1 MDNEKLKEQLRNLPK
16 IKDHQSKALLYEK
29 IKFSHP
35 SRSNVNKRNGLKW
48 IIPSLASLSAVLVF
62 IIMLQSGII
71 KQNQTVEHFDQPD
84 VDRQSDEDLSLSS
97 QEGENAEEFNILV
110 EDDDVNE
117 LDIAEHEAPNTINNG
132 QMIYYEDEHQFPTF
146 TIAVADRQNMY
157 PIPLTLV
164 SSSSTG
170 DPNDYYNRINNF
182 INEED
187 FGVTT
192 FPFEDINFE
201 FSSNQDQ
208 LYMTVEDDYQFPQG
222 SSQAAMFQSMLNL
235 MFTDYSFDHIILQT
249 NSTSGIDL
257 GPIGFKEA
265 FELEPVE
272 HQAYKL
278 YQHKDGER
286 LLIPVEGSDGNRI
299 TNFNE
304 ALKEMQRSEPE
315 FDISKSIPEE
325 ARYQLER
332 INESTI
338 SMTFSEYEAFGN
350 NKLTNEM
357 IQAILVTAKSF
368 GYTAVEL
375 NIPGIDGHIGQFDI
389 NSKLPVPD
397 GINPIILH

>member
-16 IKDHQSKALLYEK
+16 IKDHQSKDLLYEK
-29 IKFSHP
+29 IKLSHP
-35 SRSNVNKRNGLKW
+35 SRSSVRKRNGLKW

-62 IIMLQSGII
+62 VIMLQSGII
-71 KQNQTVEHFDQPD
+71 KQDQIVEQFDQPE
-84 VDRQSDEDLSLSS
+84 VDHQSDRDLSLSS
-97 QEGENAEEFNILV
+97 KEEETAQEFNIQV

-117 LDIAEHEAPNTINNG
+117 LEISEHEAPNTINSG
-132 QMIYYEDEHQFPTF
+132 QLIYYKDENQFPTF

-182 INEED
+182 VNEDD

-192 FPFEDINFE
+192 FPFEDIQFE

-235 MFTDYSFDHIILQT
+235 MFTDYSIDHIILQT

-257 GPIGFKEA
+257 GPIGFKEV

-278 YQHKDGER
+278 YQHKEGER
-286 LLIPVEGSDGNRI
+286 LLIPVERSDGNRI
-299 TNFNE
+299 ANFNE
-304 ALKEMQRSEPE
+304 ALKEMQISEPA
-315 FDISKSIPEE
+315 FDISNSIPEE
-325 ARYQLER
+325 AQYQLEH
-332 INESTI
+332 INESTVSI
-338 SMTFSEYEAFGN
+338 AFSEYESFGN

-375 NIPGIDGHIGQFDI
+375 NIPGIDGQIGQFNI
-389 NSKLPVPD
+389 NSKLSVPD
-397 GINPIILH
+397 GINPIVLH